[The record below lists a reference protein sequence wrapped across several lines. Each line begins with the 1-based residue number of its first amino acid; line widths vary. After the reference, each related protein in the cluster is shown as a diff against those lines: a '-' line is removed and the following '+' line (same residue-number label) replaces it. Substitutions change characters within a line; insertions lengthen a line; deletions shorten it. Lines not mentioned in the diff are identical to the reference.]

1 MGVKISIIGA
11 GSAVF
16 SINLIKDICIN
27 RNFGGSTVVLM
38 DIHERR
44 LTGIYNLC
52 KRYIQEQGIDLSI
65 EKTMDR
71 EVALQDADFVLHV
84 ALDGGHQR
92 MKDGWEVAQ
101 KLGYRFGGSLHIMHD
116 EAFWVNFYQLRLMEQ
131 VYLDM
136 QRLCPNAWMLM
147 VANPV
152 QAGVT
157 YLCRKYPGAK
167 VIGMCHGGYRAL
179 ELFDAMGLD
188 RRYCSFE
195 VSGVNHFVFMNS
207 FYYKGEDG
215 FPLLDKWL
223 AEGKHMELLRSA
235 DPHTWRRYSK
245 LGPKAEDMYRRYGV
259 YPIGDTA
266 SPGGGAWGWWYNT
279 DEVKEKYMDDPEKW
293 WQVHFEKSENSLRD
307 IWNSIEDPNTKVTE
321 FFGAIAADE
330 PMIPTIEALAF
341 DVEQKVIVNI
351 LNTNNYVPG
360 IPADY
365 SCECWGLLNKSGVH
379 GLPMTPQPKAVIA
392 HALRDR
398 VANVEMELAALENAD
413 RNCLVQ
419 LVLMDP
425 WTRSLEQAE
434 QLVDGILNLPCN
446 REMKEYF
453 SKKGA

>member
-27 RNFGGSTVVLM
+27 RNFDGSTVTLM
-38 DIHERR
+38 DTNERR

-52 KRYIQEQGIDLSI
+52 RRYIEEEGMNLNL

-71 EVALQDADFVLHV
+71 RTALKDSDFVLHV
-84 ALDGGHQR
+84 ALDYGHQR
-92 MKDGWEVAQ
+92 MKDGWKVA
-101 KLGYRFGGSLHIMHD
+101 KELGYRFGGSMHIMHD
-116 EAFWVNFYQLRLMEQ
+116 EAFWVNFYQIRLMES

-136 QRLCPNAWMLM
+136 QELCPDAWMLI

-152 QAGVT
+152 QAGIT
-157 YLCRKYPGAK
+157 YLARKYPGAK
-167 VIGMCHGGYRAL
+167 IIGMCHGGYRAL

-188 RRYCSFE
+188 RSKCSFE
-195 VSGVNHFVFMNS
+195 VSGVNHFVFMNT

-223 AEGKHMELLRSA
+223 AEGKNMELLNTA
-235 DPHTWRRYSK
+235 DMHEWRKYSK
-245 LGPKAEDMYRRYGV
+245 LGPKAVDIYRRFGV
-259 YPIGDTA
+259 FPIGDTA

-279 DEVKEKYMDDPEKW
+279 DDAKEKYMDDPEKW
-293 WQVHFEKSENSLRD
+293 WMAHFETSEEHLRD
-307 IWNSIEDPNTKVTE
+307 IWQSIEDPNTKVTE
-321 FFGAIAADE
+321 FFGTIAADE
-330 PMIPTIEALAF
+330 PMIPAIEALAF

-351 LNTNNYVPG
+351 QNSGNFVPG
-360 IPADY
+360 IPTDY

-379 GLPMTPQPKAVIA
+379 GLPMTPQPKTVIA

-398 VANVEMELAALENAD
+398 VACVEAELAALETGD
-413 RNCLVQ
+413 RNALVQ

-434 QLVDGILNLPCN
+434 NLVTAILDLPCN
-446 REMKEYF
+446 KEMKEYF
-453 SKKGA
+453 TNSDK